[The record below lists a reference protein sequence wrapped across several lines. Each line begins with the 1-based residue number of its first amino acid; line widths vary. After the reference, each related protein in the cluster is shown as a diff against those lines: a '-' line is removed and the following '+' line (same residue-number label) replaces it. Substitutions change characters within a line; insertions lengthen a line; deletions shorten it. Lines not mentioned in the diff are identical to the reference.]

1 MTFQAFKKLV
11 EDQFNAMQSQ
21 QMLFET
27 DFDVWNVYLD
37 SFPPGTNEIFK
48 VRREHDCG
56 CCRNFVK
63 NVGHLVTLDGKTV
76 WDTAAVSAPW
86 PFNEV
91 AQHLQQRVK
100 QLPPAR
106 LYGANPVHFTFGSK
120 PNYDPKN
127 DRNWDH
133 FYGQAA
139 PADQDFVLLYPAGAD
154 LPVNVQ
160 VDGSLLAKSDQAK
173 LTVRVKRDVFVYR
186 DQVSFDGKIWK
197 RGQDCIGGNIVF
209 SLPGD
214 VPGSNGQAR
223 DGVSPGVLAA
233 RFDLRGEAAG
243 K

>member
-1 MTFQAFKKLV
+1 MMIRAASLLACATLLTACAGLG
-11 EDQFNAMQSQ
+11 APSS
-21 QMLFET
+21 T
-27 DFDVWNVYLD
+27 DIQRLPV
-37 SFPPGTNEIFK
+37 
-48 VRREHDCG
+48 VR
-56 CCRNFVK
+56 
-63 NVGHLVTLDGKTV
+63 
-76 WDTAAVSAPW
+76 
-86 PFNEV
+86 
-91 AQHLQQRVK
+91 
-100 QLPPAR
+100 
-106 LYGANPVHFTFGSK
+106 
-120 PNYDPKN
+120 
-127 DRNWDH
+127 
-133 FYGQAA
+133 YGQAA
-139 PADQDFVLLYPAGAD
+139 PADRDFVLLYPAGAD

-173 LTVRVKRDVFVYR
+173 LIVRVKRDVFVYR